1 MTKIGDMRARVLEVI
16 EEHERDGAVP
26 TSIRFVYYELIMR
39 GAVRKDDPD
48 GARYVSAAATDLRES
63 GEVPWDWI
71 VDETRSLEA
80 YTGSRSVHEG
90 TVDALANVVL
100 DPWRGKPPMVITES
114 RSLAGVLRR
123 TVSDYRALVASVNGG
138 CAGFLHTD
146 LIPALGDD
154 ARVLYLG
161 DLDLAGG
168 DIEAN
173 VRNVVEDEVGSI
185 EWERLALTREQVE
198 QYGLPSVV
206 KRDKRFKGNNG
217 VHEAWE
223 CEAISQRILVDTLR
237 TRLEALLPEPLD
249 RVHGRELRQRRKVAA
264 MLRGETL

>member
-1 MTKIGDMRARVLEVI
+1 VTKIGDMREKVLEVLR
-16 EEHERDGAVP
+16 EHERDSALP
-26 TSIRFVYYELIMR
+26 TSIRFIYYELVMR
-39 GAVRKDDPD
+39 GAVRKDDPN
-48 GARYVSAAATDLRES
+48 GTRYVSAAATDLRET

-80 YTGSRSVHEG
+80 YIGSKSVHEG
-90 TVDALANVVL
+90 TVDALRNVVL
-100 DPWRGKPPMVITES
+100 DPWRGSPPMVITES

-123 TVSDYRALVASVNGG
+123 TVSEYRAQVASVNGG

-146 LIPALGDD
+146 LIPALSDD
-154 ARVLYLG
+154 GRVLYLG

-173 VRNVVEDEVGSI
+173 VRDVIEDAVGSL
-185 EWERLALTREQVE
+185 EWERLALTRDQVD
-198 QYGLPSVV
+198 QYDLPSIV
-206 KRDKRFKGNNG
+206 KRDRRFKGDGG

-223 CEAISQRILVDTLR
+223 CEAISQRILVNTLKA
-237 TRLEALLPEPLD
+237 RLEELLPEPLS

-264 MLRGETL
+264 MLRGRT